1 MQGVSVML
9 LTAATLLG
17 QGTANRISGL
27 ITDSTGGIIANASV
41 TAEEKA
47 TGVVTKTASNDRGY
61 YLLQLPIGVYDV
73 LVSNSGFQSSVSE
86 KVPVT
91 VGAAIGLNFT
101 LQVGSTQETVQV
113 SAEATLLRPDSSS
126 VQTTIIAS
134 T

>member
-1 MQGVSVML
+1 MMNVRAGKQVRRKSGWKPRMQGVSVML

-86 KVPVT
+86 KVPET
-91 VGAAIGLNFT
+91 FPSPWTKSIRT
-101 LQVGSTQETVQV
+101 LPELSITMV
-113 SAEATLLRPDSSS
+113 P
-126 VQTTIIAS
+126 
-134 T
+134 